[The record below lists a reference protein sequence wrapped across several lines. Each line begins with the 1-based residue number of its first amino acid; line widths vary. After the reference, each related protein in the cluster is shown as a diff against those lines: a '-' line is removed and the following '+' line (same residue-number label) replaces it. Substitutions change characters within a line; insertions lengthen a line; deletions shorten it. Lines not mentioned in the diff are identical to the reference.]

1 MLEKIQDFITITLS
15 IVIEATPFLVLGTL
29 VATLAL
35 ELSWFDKLAKR
46 LPKRGWKRRL
56 SIASMGVAMPVCEC
70 GNIPV
75 SRTLAKKGFNKKEVM
90 TFLLAAPILNP
101 ITIVTTREA
110 FRNVPWIMPARVLGG
125 LFVALIVSEVLGRL
139 KGEFWQ
145 KDFKKIC
152 EKHSHEEKK
161 ESKKKFKISRF
172 CIRFAEEFWGLIKLL
187 IIGAA
192 IAGFLQVAINQ
203 NSFESIGQGIITG
216 AIFMLILGFIISI
229 CSSVDAF
236 FALSYSGFVKNG
248 ALLTFLIAGPMVDIK
263 SVSMLRATLTKK
275 IIIWMCTFVALL
287 SLGIGI
293 GLSLILG

>member
-1 MLEKIQDFITITLS
+1 MLERIQDFITITLS
-15 IVIEATPFLVLGTL
+15 IVVEATPFLVLGTL
-29 VATLAL
+29 IATLAL

-46 LPKRGWKRRL
+46 LPKKGWKRRL

-75 SRTLAKKGFNKKEVM
+75 SRALAKKGFNKKEVI

-101 ITIVTTREA
+101 ITIITTREA

-145 KDFKKIC
+145 EDFKKTC
-152 EKHSHEEKK
+152 QKHAHEVSTNPKK
-161 ESKKKFKISRF
+161 IFKLSRF
-172 CIRFAEEFWGLIKLL
+172 CVRFAEEFWSLIKLL
-187 IIGAA
+187 IIGAS

-216 AIFMLILGFIISI
+216 ALFMLLLGFVISI

-263 SVSMLRATLTKK
+263 SVSMLRATLNKK
-275 IIIWMCTFVALL
+275 IIVWMCILVALL
-287 SLGIGI
+287 SLAIGI
-293 GLSLILG
+293 GLSLTLG